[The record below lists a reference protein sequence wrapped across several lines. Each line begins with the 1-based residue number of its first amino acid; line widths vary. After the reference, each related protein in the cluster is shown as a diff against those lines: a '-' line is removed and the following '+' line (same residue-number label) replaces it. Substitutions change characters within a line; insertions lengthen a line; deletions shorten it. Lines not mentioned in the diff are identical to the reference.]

1 VSLGSKALVVSKEHS
16 IVAKKNVKVV
26 LNQQQ
31 LELIDKTVAR
41 GIAQDR
47 ESLLKMALKEF
58 AAKHQSSDSAATSKP
73 RSVNRHGKP

>member
-1 VSLGSKALVVSKEHS
+1 
-16 IVAKKNVKVV
+16 VAKKNVKVV

-31 LELIDKTVAR
+31 LELIDKTVAG

-58 AAKHQSSDSAATSKP
+58 AVEHQSTESEATSKP
-73 RSVNRHGKP
+73 VR